1 MGSEYSKLNTKDSLN
16 FDIKYP
22 EDIIIHLT
30 DDVYLTVGKYYND
43 GPKMRFYYFAESSIC
58 EVYGIDVEKGF
69 TTVEKAKE
77 YATKKVVAYFK
88 RNLKQLKEAK
98 LC

>member
-1 MGSEYSKLNTKDSLN
+1 MSNEYSKLNTKDNLN
-16 FDIKYP
+16 FNSKLP
-22 EDIIIHLT
+22 EDIIIQLT
-30 DDVYLTVGKYYND
+30 DDVYLVVGKYYTD
-43 GPKMRFYYFAESSIC
+43 GPKKRFYYFEESSIS